1 MIPAGAVN
9 VRQSARVEVESV
21 AVGERKNVLVTRQVV
36 STPLRKLLE
45 AGLITTDVVGVAVQ
59 YREDYESAFQT
70 SRNPLEV
77 VQVDGERGTGNI
89 HGAFLH
95 KAHAAIRYHDARAL
109 LPPFVADI
117 LRRLVLEENA
127 GPWSFAAIGAEVA
140 PLIRQREQHEMGRD
154 RATFALQML
163 EWAYD
168 QGARRRQNM
177 KRRAAR

>member
-9 VRQSARVEVESV
+9 SRQAARVEVENV
-21 AVGERKNVLVTRQVV
+21 ALGENKNVLVTRQVV

-45 AGLITTDVVGVAVQ
+45 AGLVTQDMVGIAVQ
-59 YREDYESAFQT
+59 YREDYESAFMT

-95 KAHAAIRYHDARAL
+95 KAKAAIRYSDARAM

-117 LRRLVLEENA
+117 LRKLVLEDGA
-127 GPWSFAAIGAEVA
+127 GPWSFAALGAEVA
-140 PLIRQREQHEMGRD
+140 PMIRPREQHEMGRD
-154 RATFALQML
+154 RAVFALQML
-163 EWAYD
+163 EWGYD
-168 QGARRRQNM
+168 QGARRRQQAKT
-177 KRRAAR
+177 KRRA